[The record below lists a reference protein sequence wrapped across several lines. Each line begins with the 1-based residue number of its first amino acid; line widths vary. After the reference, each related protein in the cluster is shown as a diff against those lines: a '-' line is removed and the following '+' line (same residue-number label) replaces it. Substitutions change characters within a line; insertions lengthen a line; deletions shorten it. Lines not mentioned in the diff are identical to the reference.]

1 MEGAWDAFWGLGEV
15 LGGIEESLDGCWL
28 SKLPCPIGV
37 IRDLG
42 GVLASQLAL
51 WGYLAVQ
58 DRALVGFGE
67 SLRKPK
73 GLWVSSGSPGGLEGC
88 LWIL

>member
-1 MEGAWDAFWGLGEV
+1 MPFGV
-15 LGGIEESLDGCWL
+15 LGRSLVESKNLWTVAGYQSCL
-28 SKLPCPIGV
+28 GV

-42 GVLASQLAL
+42 GVLASKLVL

-58 DRALVGFGE
+58 DRSLVGFGE

-73 GLWVSSGSPGGLEGC
+73 GDIKNSGYLTC
-88 LWIL
+88 

>member
-1 MEGAWDAFWGLGEV
+1 MPFGV
-15 LGGIEESLDGCWL
+15 LGRSLVESKNLWTVAGYQSCL
-28 SKLPCPIGV
+28 GV

-58 DRALVGFGE
+58 DRSLVGFGE

-73 GLWVSSGSPGGLEGC
+73 GLWVSSGSPGVPLGPPGGLEGC

>member
-1 MEGAWDAFWGLGEV
+1 MPFGV
-15 LGGIEESLDGCWL
+15 LGRSLVESKNLWTVAGYQSCL
-28 SKLPCPIGV
+28 GV

-42 GVLASQLAL
+42 VVLASQLAL

-58 DRALVGFGE
+58 DRSLVGFGE

-88 LWIL
+88 CWIL

>member
-1 MEGAWDAFWGLGEV
+1 ME
-15 LGGIEESLDGCWL
+15 
-28 SKLPCPIGV
+28 SKNLWTVAGYQSC
-37 IRDLG
+37 L
-42 GVLASQLAL
+42 GVLANQLAL
-51 WGYLAVQ
+51 WGYLAVL
-58 DRALVGFGE
+58 DRSLVGFGE

>member
-1 MEGAWDAFWGLGEV
+1 MPKSPPYD
-15 LGGIEESLDGCWL
+15 
-28 SKLPCPIGV
+28 

-58 DRALVGFGE
+58 DRSLVGFGE